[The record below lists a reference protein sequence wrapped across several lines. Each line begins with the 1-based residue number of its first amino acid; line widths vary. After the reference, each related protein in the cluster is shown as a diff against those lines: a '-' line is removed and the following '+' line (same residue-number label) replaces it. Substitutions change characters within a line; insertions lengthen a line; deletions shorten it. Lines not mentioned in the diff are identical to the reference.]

1 MPFLIATVILVSS
14 RDAVLFRGPVAAQLA
29 LAFGFIAEVLAL
41 VIGFFARTRISGQIG
56 MVGAITVFV
65 LIFVMVAGVA
75 VGLFMVIHESAVDLR
90 GTVDER
96 DLGNTASGWP
106 GKALVYLAG
115 ITDRLCLGGLALDCY
130 LGCP

>member
-1 MPFLIATVILVSS
+1 MDDSNSNERSFLGKFALVLFVAGLLMPFLIATVILVSS

-65 LIFVMVAGVA
+65 LIFVMVQ
-75 VGLFMVIHESAVDLR
+75 
-90 GTVDER
+90 
-96 DLGNTASGWP
+96 P
-106 GKALVYLAG
+106 
-115 ITDRLCLGGLALDCY
+115 
-130 LGCP
+130 P